1 MLKTL
6 LVKNYAI
13 IDSLEI
19 DFQDG
24 LNIITGE
31 TGAGKSILLGALGLI
46 LGNRAESSILKDK
59 ESSCVVE
66 GTFNL
71 EGYGLEPIF
80 LENDLDFFPETLIR
94 RHISPNGKSRAF
106 VNELPVTLSLLK
118 DIVGRVIDIHS
129 QHHNLLLSNSGFQLS
144 VLDSFAGI
152 GSVVEEYKTLF
163 AQYKKITAE
172 FEKLQDEAGQAK
184 ADLDYLQ
191 FQLNQL
197 EEMNLVD
204 GEEEELELQQQQLS
218 HSEDIRL
225 ALQEVNNYYSAEDIS
240 VQVWLRRME
249 DALKRISSFY
259 PLAQELGN
267 RIEAAR
273 IELQDIAQEAN
284 MESQKIDYNPAELER
299 ITQRLDALNGLM
311 QKHRVDTSAQ
321 LIALRDEYG
330 ERVGQIE
337 NYDFALAQKAKQQNE
352 MEQRAFSMAQSISK
366 SRAAKCSGIE
376 KDILSLLS
384 HLGMPSANFKV
395 EITHTQEL
403 TPGGLDRVTFLFSA
417 NDQMSLQ
424 ELSKVASGG
433 ELSRLMLSLKSLM
446 VQAKGLPTIILDEID
461 TGVSGEI
468 ADKVG
473 NIIHQMSGEMQ
484 VVNIT
489 HLPQIASKGKTHF
502 LVYKTEDASGPS
514 TGIRLLSHDERV
526 EEIAKMLSGEEVSQA
541 ALTNAKHLL
550 SSAR

>member
-19 DFQDG
+19 DFRDG

-46 LGNRAESSILKDK
+46 LGNRAESNILKDK

-144 VLDSFAGI
+144 VLDSFAGN
-152 GSVVEEYKTLF
+152 GALVEEYKTLYTE
-163 AQYKKITAE
+163 YKKVTAE
-172 FEKLQDEAGQAK
+172 LEKLQEEAGQAK

-191 FQLNQL
+191 FQLSQL
-197 EEMNLVD
+197 EEIKLVD
-204 GEEEELELQQQQLS
+204 GEEEELELLQQQLS

-240 VQVWLRRME
+240 VQIWLRKME

-259 PLAQELGN
+259 PLAEELGN
-267 RIEAAR
+267 RIEATR
-273 IELQDIAQEAN
+273 IELQDIAQEAD
-284 MESQKIDYNPAELER
+284 MESQKVDYNPAELER
-299 ITQRLDALNGLM
+299 ITQRLDTLNGLM

-321 LIALRDEYG
+321 LITLRDEYR

-337 NYDFALAQKAKQQNE
+337 NYDFALGQKAKQQSE
-352 MEQRAFSMAQSISK
+352 LEQKAFAMAQDISN
-366 SRAAKCSGIE
+366 SRVSKCSGIE
-376 KDILSLLS
+376 KNILSLLS

-395 EITHTQEL
+395 EIVHSQDL
-403 TPGGLDRVTFLFSA
+403 TPWGLDRVTFLFSA
-417 NDQMSLQ
+417 NDQMPLQ

-484 VVNIT
+484 VINIT

-514 TGIRLLSHDERV
+514 TGIRLLTHDERV